1 MDHSCCASSS
11 NRISE
16 GYHPPLLQQI
26 HERKSIDFFDPQ
38 YATMGWNHFW
48 IWSMLLIIF
57 SHGITQCIWKI
68 SELKYD
74 TMRGINK
81 YSLIID
87 SNPLQYNGIN
97 LPLVSFLDPGKEM
110 VLIIIQ
116 ETIFRDFNKILV
128 SELFASYFLN

>member
-1 MDHSCCASSS
+1 
-11 NRISE
+11 
-16 GYHPPLLQQI
+16 
-26 HERKSIDFFDPQ
+26 
-38 YATMGWNHFW
+38 
-48 IWSMLLIIF
+48 
-57 SHGITQCIWKI
+57 
-68 SELKYD
+68 
-74 TMRGINK
+74 MRGINK